1 MLTRKEARHALVGPV
16 KNWKT
21 KRDFQIRFLKA
32 MGLAPDH
39 YLLDIGCGTLRGGI
53 PLIKY
58 LRHSHYCG
66 IDVRKQV
73 LDEGRKELQESG
85 LGKKHPVLL
94 HVTDI
99 SQLMMD
105 RKYDY
110 IWAFAVLI
118 HMSDDILHH
127 TLACIKKYLADGG
140 VCYANVNVDSEGGGG
155 GSYWHE
161 FPLVW
166 RPYEFYNRACSRNH
180 LVLTD
185 LGPLKNYGD
194 PVATQDTQ
202 RMVRI
207 TLCRDMT
214 HVANI

>member
-1 MLTRKEARHALVGPV
+1 MLRVLEAIRRYRQAIMLTRKESRHALVGPV

-32 MGLAPDH
+32 MGLAPGH
-39 YLLDIGCGTLRGGI
+39 YLLDIGCGTLRGGM

-58 LRHSHYCG
+58 LRRGHYCG
-66 IDVRKQV
+66 IDVRKQA

-85 LGKKHPVLL
+85 LGKKNPVLL

-118 HMSDDILHH
+118 HMSDDMLHH
-127 TLACIKKYLADGG
+127 TLACVKKHLADGG
-140 VCYANVNVDSEGGGG
+140 IFYANVNVWTGRGGGG
-155 GSYWHE
+155 EGQL
-161 FPLVW
+161 LV
-166 RPYEFYNRACSRNH
+166 RVS
-180 LVLTD
+180 
-185 LGPLKNYGD
+185 LGLET
-194 PVATQDTQ
+194 V
-202 RMVRI
+202 
-207 TLCRDMT
+207 
-214 HVANI
+214 